1 MGYGT
6 AARRSSAAT
15 RLRWRSHAVMNG
27 SNPPSS
33 TPAASDVSSPVRVSL
48 TSLCGGGKG
57 GQEVPV
63 EGFRVCREWRRVC
76 AGGVVSVPW
85 AGLAGSKG
93 WHGVV
98 AQKP

>member
-6 AARRSSAAT
+6 AARRSSAAI

-27 SNPPSS
+27 SNLPSS

-57 GQEVPV
+57 GQEVQV
-63 EGFRVCREWRRVC
+63 EGFRVYREWRRVC
-76 AGGVVSVPW
+76 AGG
-85 AGLAGSKG
+85 GG
-93 WHGVV
+93 W
-98 AQKP
+98 